1 MRAELPLELG
11 PGRAR
16 LDPRRARDGIDLEHP
31 VQRAQA
37 QADRAG
43 VAAGPRVD
51 PADDAGTAT
60 GGYDREVL
68 LRGPG
73 EHRAQLVLVAR
84 RGDRV
89 GRMREAAAE
98 AAHDVEVGA
107 TVRVQRPRVRVL
119 VSGSPGGSATR
130 GAGKRTASSAT
141 GCSASGEPKPRC
153 AASPAAAAR
162 SSSADGHSSS
172 YPQPQ

>member
-1 MRAELPLELG
+1 MLAELPLELG
-11 PGRAR
+11 AGRAG
-16 LDPRRARDGIDLEHP
+16 LDPRGARHGIDLEHA

-51 PADDAGTAT
+51 PADDARPPAGRHH
-60 GGYDREVL
+60 REVL
-68 LRGPG
+68 VRGPG

-107 TVRVQRPRVRVL
+107 PVRVQRPRVRVL
-119 VSGSPGGSATR
+119 RERQARRQRDARRGSAT
-130 GAGKRTASSAT
+130 ASSGT
-141 GCSASGEPKPRC
+141 GCSGSGEPKPRC